1 MSIAPRVALSQEFLL
16 RLGKLPSAV
25 HARIVKWALKFQQ
38 DPMSPG
44 INYETIKAARDPN
57 LRSVRIDQD
66 WRGIVFKPD
75 KGDLYILLHVDHHDE
90 AYRWAERRKMAVNPI
105 TGALQLVSL
114 EAVEALTPEA
124 AVEVNT
130 VATAGGAAGE
140 GGVAGVGESVGVAAG
155 DAAPGAGE
163 TSREAC
169 AEPLF
174 AAVTDQALVQMGTP
188 VELLPLVRRVRS
200 EAELDAIQADLPVEA
215 YEGLFLVAAGDTV
228 SQVLN
233 ERETRV
239 DRSYA
244 ADDFAAALDSAESQS
259 RFVVVTNDAEMAAI
273 LNAPL
278 AQWRV
283 FLHPVQRKLAVG
295 DRSGP
300 VRILGGAGT
309 GKTVLALHRAKW
321 LAKNRTPD
329 GQKVLFTTFTRNLAL
344 DVEQNLK
351 SLFLDDPDLA
361 KVEVCSLD
369 RWVHR
374 FLRQRNYQHK
384 IIYKRDTEAWERAL
398 QVASPEAGL
407 EETFYA
413 EEWEQIIAAQGLQS
427 LDEYRRSS
435 RVGRKSILSRSK
447 RDLVWPVFEEYRAQL
462 SAKRLKDVDDA
473 YRDAAQLLAE
483 EKGAAYSAV
492 VVDET
497 QDFGPQALRLIRAIV
512 PPGRNDLFFVGDGH
526 QRIYSKHKAVLG
538 RCGIDIRGRSRKLY
552 LNYRTTDE
560 IRQLAVALLE
570 GREID
575 DLDGGSDD
583 NRRYKSLSHG
593 PAPEVLESCNVD
605 EAVGLAVERI
615 AAWAAEPE
623 PPTICVMA
631 PTRSLRDEIARAL
644 GKKGIETT
652 TIEPDSIDSAESS
665 AVRVSTMHRAKG
677 LEFDRVAVLAN
688 STGADNENLA
698 QLVYVSLT
706 RAKSHALLI
715 R

>member
-1 MSIAPRVALSQEFLL
+1 MSMAPRVGLSQDFLL

-38 DPMSPG
+38 DPKSPG
-44 INYETIKAARDPN
+44 INYETIRGARDPN

-66 WRGIVFKPD
+66 WRGIVFKPE
-75 KGDLYILLHVDHHDE
+75 KGDLYILLHVDHHDD
-90 AYRWAERRKMAVNPI
+90 AYRWAERRKMAVNPV

-114 EAVEALTPEA
+114 EAVEGLEA
-124 AVEVNT
+124 E
-130 VATAGGAAGE
+130 
-140 GGVAGVGESVGVAAG
+140 AAG
-155 DAAPGAGE
+155 DPAPAAAEATGDASAGTMRGAESGDAH
-163 TSREAC
+163 T
-169 AEPLF
+169 EPLF
-174 AAVTDQALVQMGTP
+174 AALTDEALVQLGTP

-200 EAELDAIQADLPVEA
+200 EAGLDAIQAELPVEA

-228 SQVLN
+228 SQVLG

-239 DRSYA
+239 DRRYA
-244 ADDFAAALDSAESQS
+244 SDDYVTALESAESQS
-259 RFVVVTNDAEMAAI
+259 RFVVVTSDAEMAAI

-321 LAKNRTPD
+321 LAKHRTPA

-351 SLFLDDPDLA
+351 SLFLDDPDFA
-361 KVEVCSLD
+361 KVEVTNLD

-374 FLRQRNYQHK
+374 FLRQRNYEHR
-384 IIYKRDTEAWERAL
+384 IIYKRDTEAWDLAL
-398 QVASPEAGL
+398 QVASPAAGL
-407 EETFYA
+407 GQDFYA
-413 EEWEQIIAAQGLQS
+413 AEWEQVISAQGVES
-427 LDEYRRSS
+427 LDQYRRIS
-435 RVGRKSILSRSK
+435 RVGRGTVLTRSK
-447 RDLVWPVFEEYRAQL
+447 RDLVWPVFEEYRARL
-462 SAKRLKDVDDA
+462 SARRLKEVDDA

-483 EKGAAYSAV
+483 SGGAGYSAI

-497 QDFGPQALRLIRAIV
+497 QDFGAQALKLLRAMM
-512 PPGRNDLFFVGDGH
+512 PPGQNDLFFVGDGH
-526 QRIYSKHKAVLG
+526 QRIYSRHKAVLG

-560 IRQLAVALLE
+560 IRRAAVALLE
-570 GREID
+570 GREVD

-593 PAPEVLESCNVD
+593 PTPEVLESGSVD
-605 EAVGLAVERI
+605 DAIGFAIERVTD
-615 AAWAAEPE
+615 WLAAEQ

-631 PTRSLRDEIARAL
+631 PTTKLRDGVATSLQARGVDAV
-644 GKKGIETT
+644 
-652 TIEPDSIDSAESS
+652 TIEADSVDPPEST

-677 LEFDRVAVLAN
+677 LEFDRVVVLALPLV
-688 STGADNENLA
+688 SSFDDMVH
-698 QLVYVSLT
+698 LVYVSLT
-706 RAKSHALLI
+706 RAKSMAVLI

>member
-1 MSIAPRVALSQEFLL
+1 MSIAPRVALSQDFLL
-16 RLGKLPSAV
+16 KLGKLPSAV

-90 AYRWAERRKMAVNPI
+90 AYRWAERRKMAMNPV

-114 EAVEALTPEA
+114 EAVEALEP
-124 AVEVNT
+124 
-130 VATAGGAAGE
+130 
-140 GGVAGVGESVGVAAG
+140 ESVASEPAAETVV
-155 DAAPGAGE
+155 GASSGE
-163 TSREAC
+163 VRAEPR

-174 AAVTDQALVQMGTP
+174 AGVSDEALVQLGTP

-200 EAELDAIQADLPVEA
+200 EPELDGIQAQLPVEA

-228 SQVLN
+228 SQVLH

-239 DRSYA
+239 DRRYDESDY
-244 ADDFAAALDSAESQS
+244 AAALDSAESQS
-259 RFVVVTNDAEMAAI
+259 RFVVVTSDAEMTAI

-344 DVEQNLK
+344 DVEQNLR

-361 KVEVCSLD
+361 KVEVCNLD
-369 RWVHR
+369 RWVYR
-374 FLRQRNYQHK
+374 FLRQRNYEHR
-384 IIYKRDTEAWERAL
+384 IIYKRDDEAWGRAL
-398 QVASPEAGL
+398 QIASPEVGL
-407 EETFYA
+407 DEAFYA
-413 EEWEQIIAAQGLQS
+413 DEWDQIISAQGVDS
-427 LDEYRRSS
+427 LDEYRRVS
-435 RVGRKSILSRSK
+435 RIGRKSILSRSK

-462 SAKRLKDVDDA
+462 SAKRMKDVDDA

-483 EKGAAYSAV
+483 KPGSPYSAI

-497 QDFGPQALRLIRAIV
+497 QDFGPQALRLIRAMV
-512 PPGRNDLFFVGDGH
+512 PVGSNDLFFVGDGH

-623 PPTICVMA
+623 LPTICVMA

-665 AVRVSTMHRAKG
+665 EVRVSTMHRAKG
-677 LEFDRVAVLAN
+677 LEFDRVAVLAI
-688 STGADNENLA
+688 STGVGNENLA

>member
-1 MSIAPRVALSQEFLL
+1 MSIEPRVALSQEFLL

-90 AYRWAERRKMAVNPI
+90 AYRWAERRKMAVNPV

-114 EAVEALTPEA
+114 EAVEALAPETSARSTGTA
-124 AVEVNT
+124 AVGGITGEDGVADREAPVEAVADG
-130 VATAGGAAGE
+130 VATNTNAALGE
-140 GGVAGVGESVGVAAG
+140 GLS
-155 DAAPGAGE
+155 
-163 TSREAC
+163 
-169 AEPLF
+169 EPLF
-174 AAVTDQALVQMGTP
+174 AAVTDQALVQLGTP
-188 VELLPLVRRVRS
+188 VELLPLVRCVRS
-200 EAELDAIQADLPVEA
+200 EKELDAIQAELPVEA

-228 SQVLN
+228 AQVLN

-244 ADDFAAALDSAESQS
+244 ADDFVAALDSAESLS

-283 FLHPVQRKLAVG
+283 FLHPVQRKLAIG

-321 LAKNRTPD
+321 LAKNRTPK

-351 SLFLDDPDLA
+351 SLFLDDPDLSQ
-361 KVEVCSLD
+361 VEVCSLD

-374 FLRQRNYQHK
+374 FLRQRNYEHK
-384 IIYKRDTEAWERAL
+384 IVYKRDTEAWERAL
-398 QVASPEAGL
+398 QVASPDADLDEN
-407 EETFYA
+407 FYA
-413 EEWEQIIAAQGLQS
+413 EEWDQVIATQGVQS

-462 SAKRLKDVDDA
+462 SAKRMKDVDDA
-473 YRDAAQLLAE
+473 YRDAALLLSE
-483 EKGAAYSAV
+483 EGGTAYSAV

-552 LNYRTTDE
+552 INYRTTDE

-593 PAPEVLESCNVD
+593 PVPEVLESGNAD
-605 EAVGLAVERI
+605 EAIRLAVERI
-615 AAWAAEPE
+615 AGWVAEPKS
-623 PPTICVMA
+623 PTICVMA
-631 PTRSLRDEIARAL
+631 PTLRLRDEVAHAL
-644 GKKGIETT
+644 GEKGIDTT
-652 TIEPDSIDSAESS
+652 TIEADSVDSAESA

-677 LEFDRVAVLAN
+677 LEFDRVAVLAHSAN
-688 STGADNENLA
+688 AGNDDLA
-698 QLVYVSLT
+698 KLIYVSLT
-706 RAKSHALLI
+706 RAKSAALLI

>member
-75 KGDLYILLHVDHHDE
+75 RGDLYILLHVDHHDA
-90 AYRWAERRKMAVNPI
+90 AYRWAEHRKMAVNPV

-114 EAVEALTPEA
+114 EAVEALEPEA
-124 AVEVNT
+124 AAE
-130 VATAGGAAGE
+130 AD
-140 GGVAGVGESVGVAAG
+140 VAGASAAAAG
-155 DAAPGAGE
+155 DASP
-163 TSREAC
+163 EAR

-174 AAVTDQALVQMGTP
+174 AAVTDQALVQLGTP

-200 EAELDAIQADLPVEA
+200 EAELDAIQSELPVEA

-228 SQVLN
+228 SQVLG

-239 DRSYA
+239 DCSYA
-244 ADDFAAALDSAESQS
+244 ADDYTAALDSAESQS

-351 SLFLDDPDLA
+351 SLFLEDADLA
-361 KVEVCSLD
+361 KVEVSNLD
-369 RWVHR
+369 RWVYR
-374 FLRQRNYQHK
+374 FLRQRNYEHR

-398 QVASPEAGL
+398 QLTSPDAGL
-407 EETFYA
+407 DENFYA
-413 EEWEQIIAAQGLQS
+413 DEWDQIVAAQGVQS
-427 LDEYRRSS
+427 LDEYRRIS
-435 RVGRKSILSRSK
+435 RVGRRSILSRSK

-473 YRDAAQLLAE
+473 YRDAATLLAGE
-483 EKGAAYSAV
+483 DGSPYSAV

-512 PPGRNDLFFVGDGH
+512 SPGQNDLFFVGDGH
-526 QRIYSKHKAVLG
+526 QRIYSRHKAVLG

-560 IRQLAVALLE
+560 IRKLAVALLE

-575 DLDGGSDD
+575 DLDGGNDD

-593 PAPEVLESCNVD
+593 PVPEVLESGNAD
-605 EAVGLAVERI
+605 EAIRLAVERV
-615 AAWAAEPE
+615 AAWASESE

-631 PTRSLRDEIARAL
+631 PTLRLRDEVARAL
-644 GKKGIETT
+644 GKKGIETA
-652 TIEPDSIDSAESS
+652 TIEADSIDSAEST

-677 LEFDRVAVLAN
+677 LEFDRVAVLAQ
-688 STGADNENLA
+688 SVGTGEDDQA

-706 RAKSHALLI
+706 RAKTVALLV

>member
-114 EAVEALTPEA
+114 EAVEELDSGSSESATNTPSS
-124 AVEVNT
+124 
-130 VATAGGAAGE
+130 AGE
-140 GGVAGVGESVGVAAG
+140 AVRGGE
-155 DAAPGAGE
+155 
-163 TSREAC
+163 
-169 AEPLF
+169 LF
-174 AAVTDQALVQMGTP
+174 DRVSDEALVQLGTP
-188 VELLPLVRRVRS
+188 VDLLPLVRHVRS
-200 EAELDAIQADLPVEA
+200 EAELDAIQTQLPVEA
-215 YEGLFLVAAGDTV
+215 YEGLFLVAAGDSV
-228 SQVLN
+228 SQVLT

-239 DRSYA
+239 DRSYDA
-244 ADDFAAALDSAESQS
+244 SDYAAALDSAESQS
-259 RFVVVTNDAEMAAI
+259 RFVVVSSDAEMTAI

-329 GQKVLFTTFTRNLAL
+329 GKKVLFTTFTRNLAL

-361 KVEVCSLD
+361 KVEVCNLD
-369 RWVHR
+369 RWVYR
-374 FLRQRNYQHK
+374 FLRQRNYEQR
-384 IIYKRDTEAWERAL
+384 IIYKRDADAWGRAL
-398 QVASPEAGL
+398 QLASPRAGVDEA
-407 EETFYA
+407 FYA
-413 EEWEQIIAAQGLQS
+413 EEWEQVVASQGIQT
-427 LDEYRRSS
+427 LDDYRRIS
-435 RVGRKSILSRSK
+435 RIGRKSILSRGK
-447 RDLVWPVFEEYRAQL
+447 RDLIWPVFEEYRAQL
-462 SAKRLKDVDDA
+462 SARCMKDVDDA
-473 YRDAAQLLAE
+473 YHDAAQLLAQE
-483 EKGAAYSAV
+483 SSCQYSAI

-497 QDFGPQALRLIRAIV
+497 QDFGPQALRLLRAMA
-512 PPGRNDLFFVGDGH
+512 PSGPNDLFFVGDGH
-526 QRIYSKHKAVLG
+526 QRIYSKHKAVLS
-538 RCGIDIRGRSRKLY
+538 RCGIDIRGRARKLY
-552 LNYRTTDE
+552 INYRTTDE
-560 IRQLAVALLE
+560 IRRLAVALLE

-593 PAPEVLESCNVD
+593 PIPEVLRSGGAS
-605 EAVGLAVERI
+605 EAIGLAVKRTLD
-615 AAWAAEPE
+615 WMAEKPS
-623 PPTICVMA
+623 PVMCVMA
-631 PTRSLRDEIARAL
+631 PTITMRDQVEQALRNEGIA
-644 GKKGIETT
+644 T
-652 TIEPDSIDSAESS
+652 TIIKADFADSPGSD
-665 AVRVSTMHRAKG
+665 AVRLSTMHRAKG
-677 LEFDRVAVLAN
+677 LEFDRVVVL
-688 STGADNENLA
+688 GLDLHGEPEQGV
-698 QLVYVSLT
+698 QLVYVALT
-706 RAKSHALLI
+706 RARTVAVLI
-715 R
+715 Q

>member
-1 MSIAPRVALSQEFLL
+1 MSMAPRVGLSQDFLL

-38 DPMSPG
+38 DPKSPG
-44 INYETIKAARDPN
+44 INYETIRGARDPN

-66 WRGIVFKPD
+66 WRGIVFKPE
-75 KGDLYILLHVDHHDE
+75 KGDLYILLHVDHHDD
-90 AYRWAERRKMAVNPI
+90 AYRWAERRKMAVNPV

-114 EAVEALTPEA
+114 EAVEGLEAEA
-124 AVEVNT
+124 AGDP
-130 VATAGGAAGE
+130 APAAAE
-140 GGVAGVGESVGVAAG
+140 AAG
-155 DAAPGAGE
+155 DASAGTIRGAESGD
-163 TSREAC
+163 AH

-174 AAVTDQALVQMGTP
+174 AALTDEALVQLGTP

-200 EAELDAIQADLPVEA
+200 EAGLDAIQAELPVEA

-228 SQVLN
+228 SQVLG

-244 ADDFAAALDSAESQS
+244 ADDYAAALDSAESRS

-321 LAKNRTPD
+321 LAKHRTPS
-329 GQKVLFTTFTRNLAL
+329 GQKVLLTTFTRNLAL

-351 SLFLDDPDLA
+351 SLFLDDPDFA
-361 KVEVCSLD
+361 KVEVTNLD

-374 FLRQRNYQHK
+374 FLRQRNYEHR
-384 IIYKRDTEAWERAL
+384 IIYKRDTEAWELAL
-398 QVASPEAGL
+398 QVASPAAGL
-407 EETFYA
+407 DEDFYA
-413 EEWEQIIAAQGLQS
+413 AEWEQVVSAQGVES
-427 LDEYRRSS
+427 LDQYRRIS
-435 RVGRKSILSRSK
+435 RVGRGTVLTRSK
-447 RDLVWPVFEEYRAQL
+447 RDLVWPVFEEYRARL
-462 SAKRLKDVDDA
+462 SARRLKEVDDA

-483 EKGAAYSAV
+483 SGGAGYSAI

-497 QDFGPQALRLIRAIV
+497 QDFGAQALKLLRAMV
-512 PPGRNDLFFVGDGH
+512 PPGQNDLFFVGDGH
-526 QRIYSKHKAVLG
+526 QRIYSRHKAVLG
-538 RCGIDIRGRSRKLY
+538 RCGIQIRGRSRKLY

-560 IRQLAVALLE
+560 IRRAAVALLE

-575 DLDGGSDD
+575 DLDGGSDN

-593 PAPEVLESCNVD
+593 PEPEMVD
-605 EAVGLAVERI
+605 LGSADGAIDLAVERI
-615 AAWAAEPE
+615 AGWMAEAN
-623 PPTICVMA
+623 PPAVCVMA
-631 PTRSLRDEIARAL
+631 PTRSLRNEVVRVLATR
-644 GKKGIETT
+644 GIEST
-652 TIEPDSIDSAESS
+652 TIEANSSDRADSS
-665 AVRVSTMHRAKG
+665 AVRVATMHRAKG
-677 LEFDRVAVLAN
+677 LEFDRVVVLAGQDGL
-688 STGADNENLA
+688 SHDNHA

-706 RAKSHALLI
+706 RAKTAAVLI
-715 R
+715 RSPL

>member
-38 DPMSPG
+38 DPRSPG
-44 INYETIKAARDPN
+44 INYETIKGARDPN

-75 KGDLYILLHVDHHDE
+75 KGDLYILLHVDHHDD
-90 AYRWAERRKMAVNPI
+90 AYRWAERRKMAVNPV

-114 EAVEALTPEA
+114 EAVEELEPERLDSA
-124 AVEVNT
+124 EERPAENV
-130 VATAGGAAGE
+130 GAA
-140 GGVAGVGESVGVAAG
+140 AGSE
-155 DAAPGAGE
+155 
-163 TSREAC
+163 R
-169 AEPLF
+169 LF
-174 AAVTDQALVQMGTP
+174 ADLADEALVQLGTP
-188 VELLPLVRRVRS
+188 VELLPLVRRIRS
-200 EAELDAIQADLPVEA
+200 EAELDALQPQLPVEA

-228 SQVLN
+228 SQVLG

-239 DRSYA
+239 DRTVDAGDY
-244 ADDFAAALDSAESQS
+244 AAALESAESQS
-259 RFVVVTNDAEMAAI
+259 RFVVVTNDAEMTAI

-351 SLFLDDPDLA
+351 SLFLEDPNLA
-361 KVEVCSLD
+361 KVEVCNLD
-369 RWVHR
+369 RWVYR
-374 FLRQRNYQHK
+374 FLRQRNYEHK
-384 IIYKRDTEAWERAL
+384 IIYKRDPDAWGLAL
-398 QVASPEAGL
+398 QAASPQAGL
-407 EETFYA
+407 VEEFYA
-413 EEWEQIIAAQGLQS
+413 EEWDKIISAHGVQS
-427 LDEYRRSS
+427 LDDYRRIS
-435 RVGRKSILSRSK
+435 RVGRGTILSRSK
-447 RDLVWPVFEEYRAQL
+447 RDLAWPVFEEYRAQL
-462 SAKRLKDVDDA
+462 SGRRMKDVDDA
-473 YRDAAQLLAE
+473 YRDAAQLLADE
-483 EKGAAYSAV
+483 PQRTYSAI

-497 QDFGPQALRLIRAIV
+497 QDFGPQALKLIRAMV
-512 PPGRNDLFFVGDGH
+512 PSSPNDLFFVGDGH
-526 QRIYSKHKAVLG
+526 QRIYSRHKAVLG

-560 IRQLAVALLE
+560 IRKLAVALLE

-593 PAPEVLESCNVD
+593 PVPEVLESGNAD
-605 EAVGLAVERI
+605 EAITLAVERI
-615 AAWAAEPE
+615 AAWVAEPE
-623 PPTICVMA
+623 PPTVCVMA
-631 PTRSLRDEIARAL
+631 PTLRLRDEVARVL

-652 TIEPDSIDSAESS
+652 TIEADSIDSAESS

-677 LEFDRVAVLAN
+677 LEFDRVAVLALPF
-688 STGADNENLA
+688 GAGDDDNA

-706 RAKSHALLI
+706 RAKTAALLV